1 MIEMD
6 FGQTIET
13 NLIGEYSFNLQPMTL
28 IGRDPTL
35 VSEGIKAYLSQ
46 SEQNKRTIIDDTV
59 IPASIREVLKI
70 RPENS

>member
-13 NLIGEYSFNLQPMTL
+13 KLIGEYSFNLQPMTL
-28 IGRDPTL
+28 IGCDLTR

-46 SEQNKRTIIDDTV
+46 SEQNKQTIIDDTV
-59 IPASIREVLKI
+59 IPASIREV
-70 RPENS
+70 

>member
-13 NLIGEYSFNLQPMTL
+13 KLIGEYSFNLQPMTL
-28 IGRDPTL
+28 IGRDLTL

-59 IPASIREVLKI
+59 IPALIREV
-70 RPENS
+70 